1 MSASASFPILDAIRT
16 GNVARGYCSYA
27 FIQAVHKLGLHQ
39 RATDSGS
46 PADVSCS
53 ESPYRKYC
61 CRIEPRGIY
70 TGFLLMVIGYFT
82 DRPASAARGGAG
94 GPVPAGEGPDTSVDA
109 GIVSDRRLGGVG
121 QKTGYTVKQ
130 TGIWRAVPA
139 SNSCRADC
147 DGHVAP

>member
-70 TGFLLMVIGYFT
+70 TGFLLMVIGCFHRSAGVRCPWRRW
-82 DRPASAARGGAG
+82 RPCACG
-94 GPVPAGEGPDTSVDA
+94 
-109 GIVSDRRLGGVG
+109 RRP
-121 QKTGYTVKQ
+121 
-130 TGIWRAVPA
+130 R
-139 SNSCRADC
+139 
-147 DGHVAP
+147 HVC